1 MNYIVYKLKDYYTTP
16 LDCSEC
22 AKLYKYHVQK
32 ITDKKYSGYNRC
44 LCMII
49 SDKLDIFIKYTS
61 KNIYKHDKLV
71 YCINLYIIDYSIYKL
86 IL

>member
-1 MNYIVYKLKDYYTTP
+1 
-16 LDCSEC
+16 
-22 AKLYKYHVQK
+22 
-32 ITDKKYSGYNRC
+32 
-44 LCMII
+44 MII

-71 YCINLYIIDYSIYKL
+71 SCINLYIIDYSIYKL